1 MRKIKILV
9 SCCVIIFLVILISIY
24 IFKSYSNTKPNTKQY
39 YQVEKQALLTRYYFS
54 GLIAPKTTN
63 MITSPA
69 DGIIKKKIFH
79 DGEYVKKGQKIF
91 LIQSSSLQQRYQ
103 ITLSNYLK
111 MLNDYKEKKRQFTA
125 AKYLRTL
132 NYIADDEYFS
142 KKDAKQ
148 EAYMSLL
155 QAQYAM
161 YKIFKEMGIT
171 TKLSLYEN
179 LNHREINKLLMRK
192 TDEFPIYATNS
203 GIVLMTKNINNL
215 EKGSLVKIGQS
226 LVSIGDMQQLSI
238 KINVDEAKINQI
250 KRGLKAK
257 ITGIAFPNIVLIG
270 HVTAISKQANKDI
283 NGIPAFP
290 VIITV
295 NHLSNIAKKI
305 IAVGMSVKVEIDLT
319 KKPRLM
325 IPLNAIFLRKNKP
338 YVYLKNSN
346 DKESRIVPVVVGETT
361 ISKVVVLSGLQAG
374 DIIVYSN

>member
-1 MRKIKILV
+1 
-9 SCCVIIFLVILISIY
+9 
-24 IFKSYSNTKPNTKQY
+24 
-39 YQVEKQALLTRYYFS
+39 
-54 GLIAPKTTN
+54 
-63 MITSPA
+63 
-69 DGIIKKKIFH
+69 
-79 DGEYVKKGQKIF
+79 
-91 LIQSSSLQQRYQ
+91 
-103 ITLSNYLK
+103 
-111 MLNDYKEKKRQFTA
+111 
-125 AKYLRTL
+125 
-132 NYIADDEYFS
+132 
-142 KKDAKQ
+142 
-148 EAYMSLL
+148 
-155 QAQYAM
+155 
-161 YKIFKEMGIT
+161 
-171 TKLSLYEN
+171 
-179 LNHREINKLLMRK
+179 
-192 TDEFPIYATNS
+192 
-203 GIVLMTKNINNL
+203 
-215 EKGSLVKIGQS
+215 
-226 LVSIGDMQQLSI
+226 MQQLSI

>member
-1 MRKIKILV
+1 M
-9 SCCVIIFLVILISIY
+9 
-24 IFKSYSNTKPNTKQY
+24 
-39 YQVEKQALLTRYYFS
+39 
-54 GLIAPKTTN
+54 
-63 MITSPA
+63 
-69 DGIIKKKIFH
+69 
-79 DGEYVKKGQKIF
+79 
-91 LIQSSSLQQRYQ
+91 IQSSSLQQRYQ

-203 GIVLMTKNINNL
+203 GIVLMTKNITNL